1 MSFHYSY
8 AAVFTARWQTLLI
21 MRLGHEAK
29 HSDVNS
35 SGGMGRD
42 MM

>member
-8 AAVFTARWQTLLI
+8 AAVFTIQWRILLI
-21 MRLGHEAK
+21 TRLGHEAK
-29 HSDVNS
+29 YSDVNS

-42 MM
+42 MT